1 MSDFINY
8 TSNIEYIKALTE
20 IKTGR
25 QKKLIYVEDKSD
37 IFFWEKLI
45 EFIDL
50 DNYEIMVYSNNKIK
64 GKRIL
69 ETRFDDVSEYFMVA
83 IDSDYDYLCP
93 NYRKGS
99 YLENKYIL
107 HTFGYSKESVLI
119 EKNKLN
125 NFFKNIKHTIDH
137 KVEINEFLD
146 KFSHLC
152 FKGLSLYINEI
163 INNRFEIQQDS
174 FDSCFNI
181 LAENL
186 IDCNNLTIN
195 IKALDKVELK
205 INKLFSN
212 DCDQEE
218 YKKTLEYMENFNINK
233 SNAYRFISG
242 HVLADLIY
250 KIDELLK
257 KHLMKKELDLDK
269 EHCQNSKEIP
279 QRKENLLSIFKNQF
293 SIDTFYRYNFYDPED
308 FLISKIQNKIRALK
322 C

>member
-1 MSDFINY
+1 M
-8 TSNIEYIKALTE
+8 
-20 IKTGR
+20 
-25 QKKLIYVEDKSD
+25 
-37 IFFWEKLI
+37 
-45 EFIDL
+45 
-50 DNYEIMVYSNNKIK
+50 
-64 GKRIL
+64 
-69 ETRFDDVSEYFMVA
+69 
-83 IDSDYDYLCP
+83 
-93 NYRKGS
+93 
-99 YLENKYIL
+99 
-107 HTFGYSKESVLI
+107 
-119 EKNKLN
+119 
-125 NFFKNIKHTIDH
+125 
-137 KVEINEFLD
+137 
-146 KFSHLC
+146 
-152 FKGLSLYINEI
+152 
-163 INNRFEIQQDS
+163 
-174 FDSCFNI
+174 
-181 LAENL
+181 
-186 IDCNNLTIN
+186 
-195 IKALDKVELK
+195 K
-205 INKLFSN
+205 INTLFSN

>member
-293 SIDTFYRYNFYDPED
+293 SIDTFY
-308 FLISKIQNKIRALK
+308 SIRANLSHVDDISYTLVPPK
-322 C
+322 